1 MRPAFHTWRFVITSI
16 TIKHSEGLRDS
27 GSDISYVSGANSE
40 EIDEWLDETHHKYE
54 HSDDAYSVQVMGAL
68 VALALVVAV

>member
-1 MRPAFHTWRFVITSI
+1 MQ
-16 TIKHSEGLRDS
+16 
-27 GSDISYVSGANSE
+27 DIDA
-40 EIDEWLDETHHKYE
+40 WLDENRDKYE